1 VIAVPPESRLAEL
14 HRLGQSPWFDYINRA
29 LIQRGGLKR
38 MVDRD
43 GLGGVTSNPAIF
55 EKSIGGGKEYDEAI
69 LAMARQGMKAPE
81 ILDRLVI
88 EDVRAACDVLA
99 PVYLA
104 SGGEDGFVSIE
115 VSPHVARD
123 TAASAAEA
131 HRLFTEVDR
140 PNVFVKIPGT
150 REGVPAILQCLKD
163 GLNINITL
171 LFSLTQYE
179 AVADAYIEALEERLH
194 TDETIRAV
202 SSVASFF
209 VSRVD
214 TVVDRML
221 DERVEAAGDAERRR
235 LQALKGRAGVANAKV
250 AYERF
255 RSYLN
260 GREWQLI
267 AASGAKVQRV
277 LWAST
282 GVKNPA
288 YPDTLYVDELIGE
301 HTVSTMPE
309 ETWKAF
315 KDHGTVA
322 RTIDRHLEDAHR
334 LLRELSQMGVDMELV
349 GAGLQDQGVDLFA
362 EAFDGLTA
370 IVDEK
375 RERLLAEGS

>member
-1 VIAVPPESRLAEL
+1 M
-14 HRLGQSPWFDYINRA
+14 Q
-29 LIQRGGLKR
+29 
-38 MVDRD
+38 
-43 GLGGVTSNPAIF
+43 
-55 EKSIGGGKEYDEAI
+55 
-69 LAMARQGMKAPE
+69 APE
-81 ILDRLVI
+81 ILDQLII

-115 VSPHVARD
+115 VSPHLARD
-123 TAASAAEA
+123 AQASAAEA
-131 HRLFTEVDR
+131 HRLFTAVDR

-179 AVADAYIEALEERLH
+179 AVADAYLEALEHRLQ

-214 TVVDRML
+214 TLVDQLL
-221 DERVEAAGDAERRR
+221 DEKAEAAADDAERRR
-235 LQALKGRAGVANAKV
+235 LQALKGRAGVVNAKV

-260 GREWQLI
+260 SREWQLI

-282 GVKNPA
+282 GVKDPA
-288 YPDTLYVDELIGE
+288 YPDTMYVDELIGE

-322 RTIDRHLEDAHR
+322 RTVDRHIDEAHR
-334 LLRELSQMGVDMELV
+334 LLRELGQTGIDLERV
-349 GAGLQDQGVDLFA
+349 GAQLQEQGIDPFVD
-362 EAFDGLTA
+362 AFDGA
-370 IVDEK
+370 IRIVEEK
-375 RERLLAEGS
+375 RVRLLAEGS